1 MNILVVG
8 GTGMIGGHAALYLKS
23 RGHAVSI
30 AGRNAPPAGR
40 PLAALP
46 FLRGDYIANDIP
58 REALAQ
64 FDAVVFA
71 AGNDIRHVAPADLG
85 AGGDAIGAHFE
96 RSNVEGVP
104 RFFAAVRDAG
114 VPVAIHIGSF
124 YPQAAPQLEAGNAY
138 IRSRRLADEGVRALA
153 TDKFRVLSLNA
164 PFVVGHT
171 PGIEGMFKAY
181 TDYARGRFAP
191 MPDFAPPGGVN
202 FISCQ
207 SLSEAVEGALARG
220 ENGKAYLVG
229 DENVSFERFF
239 GDFFR
244 AAGRAAPQVIDQE
257 HPMLPDAAIYFG
269 RGNTLYYEPDAAE
282 TRLLGY
288 RRNDISRAVREIVA
302 AFP

>member
-1 MNILVVG
+1 MKILVVG

-23 RGHAVSI
+23 RDHAVAI
-30 AGRNAPPAGR
+30 AGRKPPPAGT

-46 FLRGDYIANDIP
+46 FLRGDYIANDFP
-58 REALAQ
+58 REALAG

-85 AGGDAIGAHFE
+85 AGAAAIDAHWQ

-104 RFFAAVRDAG
+104 RFFKTLRDAG
-114 VPVAIHIGSF
+114 VPVAVNIGSF
-124 YPQAAPQLEAGNAY
+124 YPQAAPQLVAGNGY
-138 IRSRRLADEGVRALA
+138 IRSRELADEGVRALA
-153 TDKFRVLSLNA
+153 TGKFRVLSLNA
-164 PFVVGHT
+164 PFVVGHV

-181 TDYARGRFAP
+181 ADYARGRFAP
-191 MPDFAPPGGVN
+191 MPEFAPPGGVN

-207 SLSEAVEGALARG
+207 SLSEAVDGALARG
-220 ENGKAYLVG
+220 ENGRAYLVG

-244 AAGRAAPQVIDQE
+244 AAGRPAPKAQDRE
-257 HPMLPDAAIYFG
+257 HPMLPDAALYFG

-282 TRLLGY
+282 ARLLGY
-288 RRNDISRAVREIVA
+288 RRQDITRAIQEIVA